1 MSNILSL
8 NGHHPYFFGHHPY
21 FFAKGELNAAFV
33 GRATRVQKKAGHDF
47 RVTKKARL
55 LGMD

>member
-8 NGHHPYFFGHHPY
+8 NGHHPY

-33 GRATRVQKKAGHDF
+33 DCATRVQKKAGHDF
-47 RVTKKARL
+47 GVTKKARL